1 MGDGVVHLFTPKVT
15 IMVIGLVVL
24 VMVLVAGGLMLVLVA
39 AAVKK
44 TTKKLNF
51 SLNYCSTP

>member
-24 VMVLVAGGLMLVLVA
+24 VMVLVAAGGTGGWWADVGA
-39 AAVKK
+39 GG
-44 TTKKLNF
+44 
-51 SLNYCSTP
+51 CC

>member
-1 MGDGVVHLFTPKVT
+1 
-15 IMVIGLVVL
+15 
-24 VMVLVAGGLMLVLVA
+24 MVLVAGGLMLVLVA
-39 AAVKK
+39 AAENE